1 MTTIGTMSSPRWR
14 TVGVSIIVVRDEMGF
29 SGNPGS
35 KDIIPLG
42 YVQKSIK
49 CQSKNQ
55 AKNVGALF
63 NIKDVVGLSL

>member
-1 MTTIGTMSSPRWR
+1 M
-14 TVGVSIIVVRDEMGF
+14 SIIVVRDEMGF
-29 SGNPGS
+29 SGNPRS

-49 CQSKNQ
+49 CQSINQ

-63 NIKDVVGLSL
+63 NIKDVVGLRF